1 MKVKLRMVGIGN
13 SIVNGFPLKRSE
25 CFLSLIRESTGH
37 EVINKGVNGETTEYI
52 VKRFSRDM
60 LFHCPD
66 LGILMTGTN
75 DFICEAL
82 TPEQAMKNIE
92 WMVHKMEE
100 EKIRPVILTPLL
112 LNPVMAA
119 ERWRPGTGVDYLK
132 VNQEQ
137 KELGNLIMSL
147 FPEYALD
154 AQRLFQEATKEMS
167 PEEVHVDGLHPTAE
181 GHKILAEIIKKE
193 IFR

>member
-1 MKVKLRMVGIGN
+1 MKVKLRIVGIGN

-25 CFLSLIRESTGH
+25 CFLSLLRETTGQ
-37 EVINKGVNGETTEYI
+37 EVINKGVNGETTEDI

-66 LGILMTGTN
+66 MGIVMTGTN
-75 DFICEAL
+75 DFIYGTL
-82 TPEQAMKNIE
+82 TPEQAMKNME

-137 KELGNLIMSL
+137 KELARLIMSG

-154 AQRLFQEATKEMS
+154 AQNLFQEATGKMK
-167 PEEVHVDGLHPTAE
+167 PEEIHVDGLHPTVE
-181 GHKILAEIIKKE
+181 GHKILAQIIMQE
-193 IFR
+193 IFQ